1 MISFAFC
8 FPVNATTSFF
18 ICELFF
24 NQKTFLSSYRVI
36 KVNTVIMNKEN
47 QQFKCNFSDAVF
59 KQWQNK
65 HKHVLACKKGGEKV
79 KSCICEGCQKEF
91 TRKNVLLRCRKE
103 EKEKENICSI
113 FEYLFKYLF
122 NRKSFKH
129 KAGLSMNDMRSH
141 LHTAT
146 HANIYLGLLLSYMQ
160 NFIWWVNCT
169 PTLQQVCY
177 VIILQIIHLQLHVE
191 FPFAEIHCII

>member
-1 MISFAFC
+1 MQSLSNDRA
-8 FPVNATTSFF
+8 
-18 ICELFF
+18 
-24 NQKTFLSSYRVI
+24 KTNMY
-36 KVNTVIMNKEN
+36 
-47 QQFKCNFSDAVF
+47 
-59 KQWQNK
+59 
-65 HKHVLACKKGGEKV
+65 
-79 KSCICEGCQKEF
+79 
-91 TRKNVLLRCRKE
+91 LLVRKE
-103 EKEKENICSI
+103 EKKWRVVFVKAVKKSLQGKMYCCVVGKKKKRKTICSI

-146 HANIYLGLLLSYMQ
+146 HASIYLGVLLSYMR

-177 VIILQIIHLQLHVE
+177 VIILQIIHLQLHVA
-191 FPFAEIHCII
+191 FPFAEIHCIILYLEVSTPVWETYKNFLN

>member
-59 KQWQNK
+59 KNDR
-65 HKHVLACKKGGEKV
+65 AN
-79 KSCICEGCQKEF
+79 
-91 TRKNVLLRCRKE
+91 TNMYLLVRKE
-103 EKEKENICSI
+103 EKKWRVVFVKAVKKSLQGKMYCCVVGKKKKRKNICSI

-129 KAGLSMNDMRSH
+129 KAGLSMNHMRSH

>member
-1 MISFAFC
+1 MQS
-8 FPVNATTSFF
+8 
-18 ICELFF
+18 
-24 NQKTFLSSYRVI
+24 LSNDRA
-36 KVNTVIMNKEN
+36 NTNMY
-47 QQFKCNFSDAVF
+47 
-59 KQWQNK
+59 
-65 HKHVLACKKGGEKV
+65 
-79 KSCICEGCQKEF
+79 
-91 TRKNVLLRCRKE
+91 LLVRKE
-103 EKEKENICSI
+103 EKKWRVVFVKAVKKSLQGKMYCCVVGKKKKRKNICSI